1 MIKKQREDFSSK
13 NKTADPM
20 LYDTLREYADE
31 NRKNPTLAEDM
42 LWQILRRKGMGVK
55 FRRQHAIGAFIAD
68 FVCLDEQLVIEVDG
82 GYHETPEQREDDEL
96 RTAILNQ
103 MGYRVLRFT
112 NDEVL
117 YHIDDVRQSILRQI
131 IFTDINNQ

>member
-1 MIKKQREDFSSK
+1 
-13 NKTADPM
+13 M

>member
-1 MIKKQREDFSSK
+1 MIKRQREDFSSQ

-20 LYDTLREYADE
+20 LYGTLREYADE

-42 LWQILRRKGMGVK
+42 LWQILRRKGLGIK
-55 FRRQHAIGAFIAD
+55 FRRQHAIGEFIAD

-82 GYHETPEQREDDEL
+82 GYHETPEQREDDER

-117 YHIDDVRQSILRQI
+117 YHTDDVKRSIRQHI